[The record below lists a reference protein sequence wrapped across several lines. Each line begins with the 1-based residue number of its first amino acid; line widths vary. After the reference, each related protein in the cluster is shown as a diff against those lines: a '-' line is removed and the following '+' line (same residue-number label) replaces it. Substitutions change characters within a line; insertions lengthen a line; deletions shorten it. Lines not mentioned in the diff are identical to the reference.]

1 MIKQFEWNEDT
12 INYFTELEEL
22 NGIAHVSKRILE
34 FVINDCDLE
43 DGETIQDLFNYI
55 LNKVEINLQ
64 TIHEEQSI
72 IYM

>member
-1 MIKQFEWNEDT
+1 MTKQFEWNEDT

-43 DGETIQDLFNYI
+43 DGETIKDLFNDI

-64 TIHEEQSI
+64 TKYE
-72 IYM
+72 

>member
-1 MIKQFEWNEDT
+1 MTKQFEWNEDT

-43 DGETIQDLFNYI
+43 DGETIQDLFNDI
-55 LNKVEINLQ
+55 LNKVEINLLNNFLEK
-64 TIHEEQSI
+64 TNK
-72 IYM
+72 

>member
-1 MIKQFEWNEDT
+1 MTKQFEWNEDT

-43 DGETIQDLFNYI
+43 DGETIQDLFNDI

-64 TIHEEQSI
+64 TKYDSLSI
-72 IYM
+72 I

>member
-1 MIKQFEWNEDT
+1 MTKQFEWNEDT

-43 DGETIQDLFNYI
+43 DGETIQDLFNDI

-64 TIHEEQSI
+64 TIYE
-72 IYM
+72 

>member
-43 DGETIQDLFNYI
+43 DGETIQDLFNDI
-55 LNKVEINLQ
+55 LNKVEINLLNNFLEK
-64 TIHEEQSI
+64 TNK
-72 IYM
+72 

>member
-43 DGETIQDLFNYI
+43 DGETIQDLFNDI

-64 TIHEEQSI
+64 TKYDSLSI
-72 IYM
+72 I